1 MAQLPLSQALSS
13 PLQATQVTTAAS
25 NSTKP
30 CNQWP
35 VALQAFTKTLE
46 VTSLGQGATQHLC
59 QWTRTWEIYGN
70 LWKSPSRNFW
80 SWLFRAYMLCH
91 MHLEKET
98 SLVEHT
104 WSLKLVHW
112 QTTTKHLTL
121 VWTPSSWAS
130 QNTPRASCHRP
141 LFSQELMAAL
151 KEILC
156 CKANPSPSQHFIPN
170 NLHHLCI
177 GTLVHLCH
185 LTIFNL
191 VKRCKQGWIEAR
203 VTSACNAS
211 ASCKFFK
218 SSNASSHFAAS
229 SHALI
234 AALKPITSTP

>member
-1 MAQLPLSQALSS
+1 MACGLTGVHQDIGGHFLGTGGDP
-13 PLQATQVTTAAS
+13 
-25 NSTKP
+25 
-30 CNQWP
+30 
-35 VALQAFTKTLE
+35 
-46 VTSLGQGATQHLC
+46 TSVSMDQNM
-59 QWTRTWEIYGN
+59 GN

-218 SSNASSHFAAS
+218 SSNASST
-229 SHALI
+229 LPP
-234 AALKPITSTP
+234 LRMR